1 MGLDTRYKAVG
12 FDMDGTFMKT
22 KIDFVKLANVV
33 FDELIEMGVPESA
46 ILRTDGARGE
56 LESGVNWLIENGRD
70 REAHSLYRRVS
81 NRSTIVEM
89 EYADIS
95 KPFDGA
101 VDVVKALRDRGYK
114 TGILTRGGH
123 EYAECILKKSN
134 VFDLFDAIVARDD
147 FPDEEA
153 KPSPKAMV
161 NLGNLLGVAPEEIL
175 FLGDHKI
182 DWLTARDSGAGFYGV
197 LTGGYRLED
206 WNDADPNIR
215 IVDGVA
221 SLLEIIEK

>member
-1 MGLDTRYKAVG
+1 MALDPRYKAVG

-33 FDELIEMGVPESA
+33 FDELIETGVPESA
-46 ILRTDGARGE
+46 IVRTRGARGE
-56 LESGVNWLIENGRD
+56 LESGVDWLIENGRE
-70 REAHSLYRRVS
+70 REAHSLFNRVS
-81 NRSTIVEM
+81 KRSTVVEM
-89 EYADIS
+89 EYAYMS
-95 KPFDGA
+95 RPFEGA
-101 VDVVKALRDRGYK
+101 VEGITALRKKGYR

-134 VFDLFDAIVARDD
+134 VFELFDAVVARDD
-147 FPDEEA
+147 FPENEA

-161 NLGNLLGVAPEEIL
+161 NLGNLLGVRAEEVL

-197 LTGGYRLED
+197 LTGGFRRED
-206 WNDADPNIR
+206 WMDADPNIPV
-215 IVDGVA
+215 IEGVA
-221 SLLEIIEK
+221 SLLKMIE